1 MPFLQ
6 KLEQL
11 YNGLIRLV
19 TVLLTLALLGVAF
32 NAVLDWRRAT
42 AEPVPKVDL
51 AQAAKAPKVS
61 TEDVV
66 TSVVA
71 NQTGKETIAIG
82 SNDPNRAAFDR
93 MSKAIHAFA
102 QKHEVSAEDED
113 LPGQIEAIFYKVRAQ
128 DTDTLKAIYANGLAD
143 TLEQSL
149 ADPRINRLLQPGG
162 DEPTAITP
170 MALVGDVIDQYSTA
184 FANQHASTATDS
196 TDAEEA
202 QKKQQ
207 EAAWRSLARAGG
219 PLLLAILVLQLLT
232 FGRIERNTREWVGT
246 EGKR

>member
-32 NAVLDWRRAT
+32 NAALDWRRAT
-42 AEPVPKVDL
+42 AEPEPKADT
-51 AQAAKAPKVS
+51 AQVAKAPKVS

-71 NQTGKETIAIG
+71 NQTGKETIQIS

-113 LPGQIEAIFYKVRAQ
+113 LPSQIEAINYKVRAQ

-149 ADPRINRLLQPGG
+149 ADPRIGRLLQPGG

-170 MALVGDVIDQYSTA
+170 MALVDDVIDQYNTA
-184 FANQHASTATDS
+184 FIDQHANTADS
-196 TDAEEA
+196 TDAYEA

-207 EAAWRSLARAGG
+207 DAAWRSLARTGG

-232 FGRIERNTREWVGT
+232 FGRIERNTRGWGEAERT
-246 EGKR
+246 R